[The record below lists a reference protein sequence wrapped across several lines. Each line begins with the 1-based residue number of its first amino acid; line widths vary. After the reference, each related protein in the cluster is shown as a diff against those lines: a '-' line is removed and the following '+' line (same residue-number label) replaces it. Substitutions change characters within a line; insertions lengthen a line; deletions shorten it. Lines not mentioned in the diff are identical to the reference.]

1 MVQLLHLSAGFGAD
15 LRSLRKA
22 RGLTLTDL
30 ADQLHRSVGWLSQ
43 VERGLSTPSLADMRH
58 MAGLLDVPVSML
70 VGPDPANAGEAGTI
84 VRKGHH
90 RDIGREISGLAE
102 TLLSPDLTDDF
113 EMVRSVFEPGSSI
126 SEPVQ
131 RDTQEVAV
139 MLSGGLDLT
148 IGARAFTVGPGDS
161 FRIKSAP
168 FTWANPYDTPAE
180 AIWVIA
186 PPVY

>member
-1 MVQLLHLSAGFGAD
+1 MLKDNEIRACIPGGKQ
-15 LRSLRKA
+15 RK
-22 RGLTLTDL
+22 
-30 ADQLHRSVGWLSQ
+30 
-43 VERGLSTPSLADMRH
+43 
-58 MAGLLDVPVSML
+58 
-70 VGPDPANAGEAGTI
+70 
-84 VRKGHH
+84 K
-90 RDIGREISGLAE
+90 
-102 TLLSPDLTDDF
+102 
-113 EMVRSVFEPGSSI
+113 
-126 SEPVQ
+126 PVQ

-139 MLSGGLDLT
+139 MLSGRLDLT